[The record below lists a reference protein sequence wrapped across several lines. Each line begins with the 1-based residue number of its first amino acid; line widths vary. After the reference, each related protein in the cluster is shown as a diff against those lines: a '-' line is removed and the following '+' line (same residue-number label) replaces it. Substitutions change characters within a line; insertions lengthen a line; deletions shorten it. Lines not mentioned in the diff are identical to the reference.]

1 MVKWVNAQGY
11 TSPISGAIER
21 AAQSLWGDTLTPS
34 LKREQLLKAQRE
46 NAGAQNM
53 MDLFREVGGAAAGY
67 TRPGLMGGSAP
78 ARSPEAMAAESMYPI
93 GQFADAVPPVDA
105 TGYQIGRPVVPE
117 PENWPAIKAG
127 IFAGESGGDP
137 NALFGFSNRPGGT
150 FDDVSL
156 VDMTVDEAL
165 NFADPNGPYGQTVK
179 GQTGRVATPMG
190 QFQVVGSTLRQ
201 AKEGMGLTG
210 SERMTPE
217 VQDDIGK
224 WIYQTQGTDAW
235 EGYRG
240 PQDPSKYFLPPA
252 APSGMSG
259 APATDGSYNPL
270 NPGQF
275 FGELA
280 ARAVE
285 GGIKGDD
292 AANLARMFMSGAFGA
307 ENQATTDAAVGAG
320 GSYDKTYSGF
330 AADQN
335 RMERDSLRDSSTT
348 ARGQDLDFSLGVY
361 EDDNDMVNVI
371 RDGVAV
377 PVRKRDLLP
386 TDQVILSDSEVKG
399 GVAQGMDMTP
409 EQQAAYVGA
418 EPKTPPQAD
427 AYVSAANPGQVYRS
441 IDGVNDV
448 NGAPLPAD
456 ALKTSVSAT
465 SRDATGLTNP
475 VKTGVQTNLVGLD
488 TLGSMVAEARS
499 VAAKD
504 PTLFGITG
512 AARTAGQNLMQ
523 QWQQFQQVAPQEADA
538 LTQQNQSMLDSITS
552 IEDPDGLVA
561 RFLSSEYDPNL
572 STLDL
577 YGRLLPYAAAAAL
590 AQQEGKGL
598 SNQDVTA
605 FRSVIGDPTS
615 LWGTQAG
622 FLSRLDVLDKMIT
635 ARKQR
640 AAETLE
646 GGVDALAQPNA
657 APEGPAQINSDEEY
671 DALPSGAEFIAPDG
685 SRRRKP

>member
-53 MDLFREVGGAAAGY
+53 MDLFRDAGGAASTFERQAMAGGGASSPALNIGMPLPDGSANPLNGP
-67 TRPGLMGGSAP
+67 TRFNAGILDTANSLEMDPVDLATIISYETAGTFDPVKRGPVTQYGQHQGLIQFGEPQAAQYGVDWANPVESQLGSEGAIADYFRDNGWQPGMGLMDAYSIVNAGAPGRYGASDANNGGAP
-78 ARSPEAMAAESMYPI
+78 GTVADKVNNQMAGHRANAE
-93 GQFADAVPPVDA
+93 
-105 TGYQIGRPVVPE
+105 
-117 PENWPAIKAG
+117 
-127 IFAGESGGDP
+127 
-137 NALFGFSNRPGGT
+137 ALFG
-150 FDDVSL
+150 D
-156 VDMTVDEAL
+156 
-165 NFADPNGPYGQTVK
+165 Y
-179 GQTGRVATPMG
+179 
-190 QFQVVGSTLRQ
+190 
-201 AKEGMGLTG
+201 
-210 SERMTPE
+210 
-217 VQDDIGK
+217 
-224 WIYQTQGTDAW
+224 
-235 EGYRG
+235 
-240 PQDPSKYFLPPA
+240 LPPA

-259 APATDGSYNPL
+259 APATDGGYNPL

-285 GGIKGDD
+285 GGMDGQD
-292 AANLARMFMSGAFGA
+292 AADLARMFMSGAFGA
-307 ENQATTDAAVGAG
+307 ENQATTDASVGAG

-361 EDDNDMVNVI
+361 EDDNDMVDVI

-441 IDGVNDV
+441 VDGVNDV

-523 QWQQFQQVAPQEADA
+523 QWQQFQQVAPREADA

-590 AQQEGKGL
+590 AQQEGRGL

-605 FRSVIGDPTS
+605 FRGIVGDPTS

-622 FLSRLDVLDKMIT
+622 FLNRLDVLDKMIT